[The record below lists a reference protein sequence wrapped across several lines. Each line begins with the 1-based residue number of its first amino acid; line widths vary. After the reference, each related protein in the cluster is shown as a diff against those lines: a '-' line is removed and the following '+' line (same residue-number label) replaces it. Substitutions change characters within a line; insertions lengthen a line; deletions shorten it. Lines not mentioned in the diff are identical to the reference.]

1 MHGIHRIWEHTLKSI
16 LRCRVAGVTSELK
29 QALSRGFKR
38 LSGEPRVLHIL
49 SHTVQ
54 CSGTWSGSFSWKA
67 KRAYAATCSRWLFW
81 TQNKLPQPKYM
92 YASPQIV
99 SLAIENDFL
108 SSPGC
113 RWLQIARNQRMFKL
127 SPDRVAKCQFFYT
140 DTNLSSKCYPKNA

>member
-38 LSGEPRVLHIL
+38 LSGELRVLHIL

-81 TQNKLPQPKYM
+81 TRNKLPQPKYM
-92 YASPQIV
+92 YASPHGHWEWFLIFPW
-99 SLAIENDFL
+99 LENHADDWITRYQRMLEL
-108 SSPGC
+108 SSQQESYESP
-113 RWLQIARNQRMFKL
+113 RM
-127 SPDRVAKCQFFYT
+127 DRLWTLRF
-140 DTNLSSKCYPKNA
+140 